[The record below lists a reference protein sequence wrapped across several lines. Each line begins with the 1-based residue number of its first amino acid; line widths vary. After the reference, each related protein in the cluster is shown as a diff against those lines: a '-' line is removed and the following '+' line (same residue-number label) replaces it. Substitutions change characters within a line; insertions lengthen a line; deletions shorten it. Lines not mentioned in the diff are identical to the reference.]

1 MIAKIWGF
9 IVGVVSGEWVVTGFL
24 KTNGGD
30 AILFRTCWVT
40 LLVTIAAVGIRLQ
53 WVHAPNGDEIAVTQ
67 HLLDIGGWL
76 SAVFG
81 GVYLAL
87 YARFSSQW
95 AYLASLYNQIKQTE
109 ATAGVNTTV
118 LASWKAGFI
127 EDAESLHLACKSSF
141 APVIKAWGADVAVA
155 NAFAQYAP
163 GSSSRWSKLQKRVEA
178 AVVKTAAKYK

>member
-9 IVGVVSGEWVVTGFL
+9 IVGLISGEWVVTRWL

-40 LLVTIAAVGIRLQ
+40 LLVAAAVVAFRLR
-53 WVHAPNGDEIAVTQ
+53 WVRTSNGCEIAITQ

-95 AYLASLYNQIKQTE
+95 SYLASLYNQIKQTE
-109 ATAGVNTTV
+109 STAGSKADV

-127 EDAESLHLACKSSF
+127 EDAENLHLACKSSF
-141 APVIKAWGADVAVA
+141 APIIQAWATDTEVEK
-155 NAFAQYAP
+155 AFADYAP
-163 GSSSRWSKLQKRVEA
+163 GKKIRWDALQKRIDDA
-178 AVVKTAAKYK
+178 VKTIESKYK